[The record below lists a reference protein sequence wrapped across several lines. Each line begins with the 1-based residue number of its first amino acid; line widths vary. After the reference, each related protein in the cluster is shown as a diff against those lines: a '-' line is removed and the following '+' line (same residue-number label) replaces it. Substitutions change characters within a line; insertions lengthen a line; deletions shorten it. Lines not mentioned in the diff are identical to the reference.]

1 MRVLI
6 GLGGNL
12 GDVPAAF
19 AHATG
24 ALAQAGR
31 ATARSSLWRS
41 AALGPAQPDFCNAAI
56 VLATELSPAALLDL
70 CLRLEA
76 RAGRKREGE
85 RWGPRP
91 LDLDLLLVP
100 ELVIVAPTLVV
111 PHPRLASRRFAL
123 MPAAEIAPDWLH
135 PRLHRTV
142 AELAADPGLGDQ
154 RCERIGPFPATA
166 HG

>member
-19 AHATG
+19 AEAIG
-24 ALAQAGR
+24 ALAPAGR
-31 ATARSSLWRS
+31 VAARSSLWRS
-41 AALGPAQPDFCNAAI
+41 AAQGPPQPDFCNAAI
-56 VLATELSPAALLDL
+56 VLATELPPAALLDL
-70 CLRLEA
+70 CQRLEA
-76 RAGRKREGE
+76 RAGRTRAGE

-100 ELVIVAPTLVV
+100 ELVIVAPTLLL
-111 PHPRLASRRFAL
+111 PHPRLATRRFAL
-123 MPAAEIAPDWLH
+123 MPAAEIAPHWLH

-142 AELAADPGLGDQ
+142 AELAADPALGHQ
-154 RCERIGPFPATA
+154 RCERIGPLP
-166 HG
+166 G